1 MPQSP
6 SPPSLRSPVNSSFP
20 NPLPTSG
27 SQQAPSVISSQM
39 TDVGSEDGD
48 EFHTE
53 GIGPG
58 LRPGTAASTEP
69 NRPGSALSSQT
80 RQSNRTP
87 VSRRGLGSPGSL
99 NTLRA
104 GGTLG
109 LGGSVTSGSRPGSST
124 SRTSRT
130 HVPSLASHA
139 FFRPMSSQRLQAQR
153 TPRPSRGHSSVRG
166 DAMSDTTSTP
176 RRHSLAT
183 SATELHE
190 PPFRP
195 QNGFSPPSRGI
206 EYTEQDDRTTMNAS
220 PEGKTTLRSLGGS
233 ERPLQQSMYVNVG
246 DEPTD
251 EVPRKAKRGFSANFM
266 RTTTSTPKETQRG
279 ERFELPKGSP
289 ISTTKAQQYTSQADF
304 NYQYFSG
311 NTIFCWGGRL
321 QNTRGRPI
329 NIASFIIVF
338 LPSVLFLV
346 YS

>member
-1 MPQSP
+1 MPLSP
-6 SPPSLRSPVNSSFP
+6 SPLSSRSPVTSSFP
-20 NPLPTSG
+20 NPLPTSS
-27 SQQAPSVISSQM
+27 SQQAPSVISSRM
-39 TDVGSEDGD
+39 TDVDSEDGD
-48 EFHTE
+48 EFHTD
-53 GIGPG
+53 GMRPA

-80 RQSNRTP
+80 RQSSRTP
-87 VSRRGLGSPGSL
+87 VSRRLGSPGSL

-153 TPRPSRGHSSVRG
+153 TPRPSRGQSSLGG
-166 DAMSDTTSTP
+166 DAMSSATSTP

-183 SATELHE
+183 SATELQE
-190 PPFRP
+190 SNYRP
-195 QNGFSPPSRGI
+195 QNSFSPPSRGT
-206 EYTEQDDRTTMNAS
+206 EYTERDDRMTMNAS
-220 PEGKTTLRSLGGS
+220 PDGKTTLRSLGGS

-246 DEPTD
+246 DEPAD
-251 EVPRKAKRGFSANFM
+251 EAPRKAKRGFSANFM
-266 RTTTSTPKETQRG
+266 RTATSAPKVTQG
-279 ERFELPKGSP
+279 HVDLESPKGSP
-289 ISTTKAQQYTSQADF
+289 NSTMKAQQPPHHIGF
-304 NYQYFSG
+304 NHQYFSG

-321 QNTRGRPI
+321 QNTRERPI
-329 NIASFIIVF
+329 NILSFIIVF
-338 LPSVLFLV
+338 LPSILFLV